1 MKYKVGDATLLGEID
16 EIDTTADVI
25 FPYKI
30 RNDIT
35 RRRKW
40 FTESEIDAIICKPK
54 RNIDRI
60 VELWD
65 EGKADKACRF
75 MYDNIEWNKRALYNV
90 MFELFKP
97 YIEPRK
103 YPILTAEEL
112 KAVKWLVEGGYEA
125 LSKSGYDYELHK
137 TNGIVMA
144 YVVEASMPLVR
155 AFSESKWITETPID
169 LKELLE
175 AQEGV

>member
-1 MKYKVGDATLLGEID
+1 MKYKVGDKTLLGEID

-40 FTESEIDAIICKPK
+40 FAESEIDAIIIKPK
-54 RNIDRI
+54 RNIDHLI
-60 VELWD
+60 ELWD
-65 EGKADKACRF
+65 GGKADKACRF
-75 MYDNIEWNKRALYNV
+75 MYDNIEWNKRSLYDV

-97 YIEPRK
+97 YTEPRE
-103 YPILTAEEL
+103 YPILTPEEL
-112 KAVKWLVEGGYEA
+112 KAVKWLVDGGYHSVFRYQGSTFA
-125 LSKSGYDYELHK
+125 
-137 TNGIVMA
+137 A
-144 YVVEASMPLVR
+144 YGACGDCDLNYTPIAHCLYS
-155 AFSESKWITETPID
+155 SDWITETPID